1 MIAEVFDSDSVG
13 SGIFNS
19 VQVEFTVEVVEA
31 GTSDESESDFEIGG
45 ISFEFLFYNVKVDK
59 KVEARP
65 ELRIKSI
72 SSSGLV
78 ELEFTEPMMN
88 L

>member
-1 MIAEVFDSDSVG
+1 
-13 SGIFNS
+13 
-19 VQVEFTVEVVEA
+19 
-31 GTSDESESDFEIGG
+31 
-45 ISFEFLFYNVKVDK
+45 VKVDK